1 MGVRF
6 ITLNSNERRY
16 GFAYDWRFGDNHGLC
31 QCASSAC
38 PRGHA
43 IGQRSTPTDEGDRL
57 RPEKISKLKAAS
69 TLAGVAAFSL

>member
-43 IGQRSTPTDEGDRL
+43 IGQL
-57 RPEKISKLKAAS
+57 MKAI
-69 TLAGVAAFSL
+69 GFGRKK